1 MMFEILFVTS
11 IILNIIL
18 FLIIKKCLSKIDILE
33 GWILTFKN
41 NIESLYKNLKS
52 IDERG
57 MFEKDDDVG
66 VLFLQI
72 HDIIKNVKNIVLDD
86 EFIDDEEK
94 NPKN

>member
-1 MMFEILFVTS
+1 MFEILFVTS

-66 VLFLQI
+66 VIFLQI

>member
-66 VLFLQI
+66 VIFLQI

-94 NPKN
+94 NQKN

>member
-66 VLFLQI
+66 VIFLQI

>member
-1 MMFEILFVTS
+1 MFEILLVTS

-18 FLIIKKCLSKIDILE
+18 FLIIKKCLSKIDNLE

-66 VLFLQI
+66 VIFLQI

>member
-72 HDIIKNVKNIVLDD
+72 HDIIKNVKNIVLND

-94 NPKN
+94 N